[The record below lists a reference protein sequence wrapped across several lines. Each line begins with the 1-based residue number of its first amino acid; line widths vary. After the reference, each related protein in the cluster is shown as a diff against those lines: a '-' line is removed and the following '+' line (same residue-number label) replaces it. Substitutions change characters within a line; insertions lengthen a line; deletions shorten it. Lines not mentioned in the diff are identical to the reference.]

1 MAQFSDRKFADVFL
15 TKCNSKYYFLTG
27 KLLVQFNSKIPLQAL
42 KRKGL
47 SRAFEA
53 LKAFFFFCTAAK
65 SVVLNNV

>member
-15 TKCNSKYYFLTG
+15 TKCNSKHYFLTG